1 MWVTSRRS
9 RLCHITRIDGDHAM
23 KRLLLLGLLRLVV
36 FGLLG
41 SAIFAVLCAADFV
54 FVSFGAKFS
63 RDNFEIMLLLIPSTF
78 MLGISYGLLTG
89 LIDFALLRAKL
100 PYRMTAVA
108 LVGVAAMNYMFW
120 DGEWL
125 QGLCINL
132 IGCLPAALC
141 SLLCERAPN
150 TRLVGRWLSP
160 VAARSAALP
169 AE

>member
-1 MWVTSRRS
+1 
-9 RLCHITRIDGDHAM
+9 M
-23 KRLLLLGLLRLVV
+23 KRLLLQGLLRLVV

-41 SAIFAVLCAADFV
+41 AAIFAVLCAADFV
-54 FVSFGAKFS
+54 FVSFGARFS
-63 RDNFEIMLLLIPSTF
+63 RDNVEIMLVLIPTTF
-78 MLGISYGLLTG
+78 TLGMGYGLLTG
-89 LIDFALLRAKL
+89 LIDFALLRAKQ

-141 SLLCERAPN
+141 SLLCERAPH

-160 VAARSAALP
+160 APVHNAPLP

>member
-9 RLCHITRIDGDHAM
+9 RLCHIARIDGDLAM
-23 KRLLLLGLLRLVV
+23 KRPLLLGLLRLVV

-41 SAIFAVLCAADFV
+41 AAIFAVLCAADFV

-78 MLGISYGLLTG
+78 MLGMGYGLLTG
-89 LIDFALLRAKL
+89 LIDFALLRAKQ
-100 PYRMTAVA
+100 PYRMAAVA
-108 LVGVAAMNYMFW
+108 LIGVAAMNYMFW

-141 SLLCERAPN
+141 SLLCEWAPN

-160 VAARSAALP
+160 APARNAALP